1 MDNNIFLIFVDL
13 SQLITLLL
21 HSLHAIP
28 NFILFKKSWLQTDT
42 KVTL

>member
-1 MDNNIFLIFVDL
+1 MQIWNRQQHMFDFVDL

-28 NFILFKKSWLQTDT
+28 NFILF
-42 KVTL
+42 